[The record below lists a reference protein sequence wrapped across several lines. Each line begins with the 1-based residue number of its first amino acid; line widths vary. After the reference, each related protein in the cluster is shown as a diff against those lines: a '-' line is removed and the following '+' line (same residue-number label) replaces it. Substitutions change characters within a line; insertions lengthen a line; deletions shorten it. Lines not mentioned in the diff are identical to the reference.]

1 MIKLLLAVLVVGL
14 AAAFMLKDKEPGEAP
29 GEIYK
34 KELDAAKGLEQQLQR
49 DVDNRMEEA
58 DRLSRQPPVD

>member
-14 AAAFMLKDKEPGEAP
+14 AAAFMLKDKESGEAS

-34 KELDAAKGLEQQLQR
+34 KELDAAKGLEQQMLE
-49 DVDNRMEEA
+49 DANRQMEEA
-58 DRLSRQPPVD
+58 DRLSQ